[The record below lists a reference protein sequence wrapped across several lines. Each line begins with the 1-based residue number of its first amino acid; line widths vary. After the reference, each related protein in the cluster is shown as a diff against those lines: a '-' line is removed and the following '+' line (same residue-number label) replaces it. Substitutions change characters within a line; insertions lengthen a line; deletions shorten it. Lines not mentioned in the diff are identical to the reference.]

1 MSDKIESEGSNLDW
15 IKWAIVTAIVVAGVY
30 ANSYFAAESLLI
42 RTIGLLAAAGV
53 AGWIAA
59 QTEKG
64 RAFVNLC
71 LEARVEIRKVVW
83 PTRQETTQT
92 TIVVLI
98 VIFIVALILW
108 LLDWGLNGVISSII
122 G

>member
-1 MSDKIESEGSNLDW
+1 MSDKIDNDSSNLDW
-15 IKWAIVTAIVVAGVY
+15 IKWVVVAVIVAAAVY
-30 ANSYFAAESLLI
+30 ANSYFSAESLLL
-42 RTIGLLAAAGV
+42 RTVGLLIAAGV

-59 QTEKG
+59 QTVKG
-64 RAFVNLC
+64 RNFVHLC
-71 LEARVEIRKVVW
+71 LEARTEIRKVVW

-98 VIFIVALILW
+98 VIFILALILW
-108 LLDWGLNGVISSII
+108 LLDWALNGVISSII

>member
-1 MSDKIESEGSNLDW
+1 MSEKIDSEDNKLDW
-15 IKWAIVTAIVVAGVY
+15 IKWAVVAVIVAAGVY
-30 ANSYFAAESLLI
+30 VNSYFSAESLLL

-59 QTEKG
+59 QTIRG
-64 RAFVNLC
+64 RAFVTLC
-71 LEARVEIRKVVW
+71 LEARIEIRKVVW

-108 LLDWGLNGVISSII
+108 LLDWGLNGVVSSII

>member
-1 MSDKIESEGSNLDW
+1 MAEKTEHDNTKLDW
-15 IKWAIVTAIVVAGVY
+15 IKWVVVAVIVAAGVY
-30 ANSYFAAESLLI
+30 ANSYYSAESLLI
-42 RTIGLLAAAGV
+42 RTVGLLIAAGL

-59 QTEKG
+59 QTAKG

-71 LEARVEIRKVVW
+71 LDARVEIRKVVW

-108 LLDWGLNGVISSII
+108 LLDWGLNGIVSSII

>member
-1 MSDKIESEGSNLDW
+1 MSEKIDSEGSKLDG
-15 IKWAIVTAIVVAGVY
+15 IKWAMVAAIIGAAVY
-30 ANSYFAAESLLI
+30 ANSFFATESLLI
-42 RTIGLLAAAGV
+42 RTIGLLVVAGA

-59 QTEKG
+59 QTVKG

-71 LEARVEIRKVVW
+71 LEARIEIRKVVW
-83 PTRQETTQT
+83 PSRQETTQT

-98 VIFIVALILW
+98 VIFVVALILW
-108 LLDWGLNGVISSII
+108 LLDWGLNGIVSSII